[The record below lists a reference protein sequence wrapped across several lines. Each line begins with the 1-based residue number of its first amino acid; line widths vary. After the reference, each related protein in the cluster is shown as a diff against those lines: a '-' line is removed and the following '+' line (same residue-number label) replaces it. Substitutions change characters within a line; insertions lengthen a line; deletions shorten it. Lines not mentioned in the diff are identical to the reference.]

1 MLLLA
6 FFKTE
11 TVVGRLFK
19 TSVCGLAAIVLYL
32 GLTAQP
38 SSSVLIAVSL
48 SVLAMLFVHGVV
60 HTRRVSPTSAVCV
73 ADILESERR
82 IRVVGGGI
90 ELMLNLPTR
99 TLTVRHMPKHFIS
112 ADAPGEFHRL
122 RAGRFGW
129 PFHWRAGAY
138 DAGPTGP
145 DKATALH
152 EPANAMRWGGKAGVK
167 DVSTR
172 SADADRLGGRPAG
185 PLSLRQ
191 VRVQWLH
198 PGHGER
204 LLFTTVGPA
213 SKYEALEGAF
223 AVFAEWIEE
232 DDEARRAIERRQQ
245 AEAWQRN
252 WEATRLA
259 DEIEEARRK
268 AERDAG
274 SWQEDGFPDAAARA
288 LPQASHT
295 SQISG
300 DSQA

>member
-60 HTRRVSPTSAVCV
+60 CV

-82 IRVVGGGI
+82 IRVVVGGI

-122 RAGRFGW
+122 RAGRFDW

-145 DKATALH
+145 DKAIALH
-152 EPANAMRWGGKAGVK
+152 EPANAMRWGGKAGAK

-172 SADADRLGGRPAG
+172 STDADRLGGRPAG
-185 PLSLRQ
+185 PLSQRQ

-204 LLFTTVGPA
+204 SLFTTVGPA

-223 AVFAEWIEE
+223 AVFAEWIEQ

-268 AERDAG
+268 AERDAE
-274 SWQEDGFPDAAARA
+274 SWQENGFPDAAARA
-288 LPQASHT
+288 LPHT

>member
-145 DKATALH
+145 DKAIALH
-152 EPANAMRWGGKAGVK
+152 EPANAMRWGGKAGAQRVH
-167 DVSTR
+167 
-172 SADADRLGGRPAG
+172 AFYGR
-185 PLSLRQ
+185 RQ
-191 VRVQWLH
+191 VRRASGWTAQ
-198 PGHGER
+198 
-204 LLFTTVGPA
+204 PA
-213 SKYEALEGAF
+213 SSSGPMAPSGP
-223 AVFAEWIEE
+223 W
-232 DDEARRAIERRQQ
+232 
-245 AEAWQRN
+245 
-252 WEATRLA
+252 
-259 DEIEEARRK
+259 
-268 AERDAG
+268 
-274 SWQEDGFPDAAARA
+274 RA
-288 LPQASHT
+288 LAIHDGRSR
-295 SQISG
+295 IEI
-300 DSQA
+300 